1 MNAPDR
7 IIPIVAEPSLVVRA
21 SSWGGLF
28 DCAMRWEGEQMLGI
42 RKAAGLRA
50 HLGTSV
56 HASTA
61 AYDLGRLP
69 GGQPIS
75 VDDAA
80 SVFVDTL
87 RNPGRDV
94 DFGVDDLT
102 LVEAERTGLALHTAY
117 CYDLAPQFTFQSVE
131 MTLSP
136 LDIDCGGGTVVRLTG
151 QMDRAR
157 VAETPAGP
165 VIADVKTGTRV
176 VVDGKAS
183 TRGRSPQ
190 LGTYQLL
197 YEETAQ
203 QPSAGAQILALPTKG
218 KAVALASDVFD
229 ARRVMV
235 GVDGQP
241 GLIDFAAQM
250 FRAGLFPPN
259 PSSNLCS
266 QKYCARWATCN
277 FHE

>member
-1 MNAPDR
+1 MSDR

-21 SSWGGLF
+21 SSWGALF
-28 DCAMRWEGEQMLGI
+28 DCSMRWEGEQMLGI
-42 RKAAGLRA
+42 RKSAGLRA
-50 HLGTSV
+50 QLGTAV

-69 GGQPIS
+69 GGEPIS

-87 RNPGRDV
+87 RNPDRDV
-94 DFGVDDLT
+94 DFSVDDLT
-102 LVEAERTGLALHTAY
+102 LTEAERTGLALHTAY
-117 CYDLAPQFTFQSVE
+117 CYDLAPRFTFKSVE
-131 MTLSP
+131 MALNP
-136 LDIDCGGGTVVRLTG
+136 LDIDCGGGTVVRLQGT
-151 QMDRAR
+151 MDRAR
-157 VAETPAGP
+157 VAETSAGP

-176 VVDGKAS
+176 VVEGKAS

-197 YEETAQ
+197 YEETAHE
-203 QPSAGAQILALPTKG
+203 PTAGSQILALPTKG
-218 KAVALASDVFD
+218 KAVALASGVFD

-235 GVDGQP
+235 GVDDQP

-266 QKYCARWATCN
+266 QKYCARWATCH